1 MMIKLPDI
9 ELPDKNID
17 TSEFI
22 DYTIHKG
29 YKMETSEDPYS
40 LEMILVG
47 KNVTE
52 TYLYNPV
59 TKTLSKVKIEG
70 EGKQEVRWSSLLYF
84 TDAPILVLSQS
95 LSIFLLSISIFFTSF
110 LSGVI
115 LLAALVSVI
124 ALADYGW
131 KNHKMSKVTKT
142 LWKYK
147 KMVIGVS
154 LTTMWTLTLLKIITL
169 LVK

>member
-1 MMIKLPDI
+1 MIKLPNI
-9 ELPDKNID
+9 ELPDKNIE

-52 TYLYNPV
+52 
-59 TKTLSKVKIEG
+59 TLSKVKIEG

-131 KNHKMSKVTKT
+131 KSHKMSKVTKP